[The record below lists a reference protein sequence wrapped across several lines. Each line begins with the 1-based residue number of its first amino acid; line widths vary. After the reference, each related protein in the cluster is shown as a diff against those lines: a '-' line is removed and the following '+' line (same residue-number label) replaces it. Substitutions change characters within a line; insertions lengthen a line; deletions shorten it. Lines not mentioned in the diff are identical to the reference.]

1 VSSEATI
8 VNASLVILQK
18 AIEYEKRGGG
28 EDRGISV
35 YDDKKMARVDNL
47 DELKIPLPN
56 VGKNILEERERRAI
70 RLVEESFKHHNQKVS

>member
-1 VSSEATI
+1 MM
-8 VNASLVILQK
+8 
-18 AIEYEKRGGG
+18 
-28 EDRGISV
+28 V
-35 YDDKKMARVDNL
+35 YDDRKLARVDNL